1 MYIAVVD
8 YMQFLFNVEDKFL
21 FDIQSV
27 RLEHVLDSASV
38 LYIERDTGENS
49 IAIACTGAVTAAY
62 NSNLD
67 VATLCYRKSTDITLF
82 CITLFCKEKIRL
94 FIPCYRWG
102 YLNRTAVV

>member
-8 YMQFLFNVEDKFL
+8 YMQFLFNIEDNFI

-49 IAIACTGAVTAAY
+49 IAIAYTGAVTAAY

-67 VATLCYRKSTDITLF
+67 VAILCYQGPTAITLF
-82 CITLFCKEKIRL
+82 YHFKKSV
-94 FIPCYRWG
+94 G
-102 YLNRTAVV
+102 